1 MKSILAAISLVATL
15 TPSASGAISEGGGC
29 RWETTVVA
37 ENAVETVRS
46 VQVCSGTDP
55 TSETGSAASDG
66 FPPPR
71 DSGLDTVCVNRAI
84 SIGIDPFEF
93 CDIPPEEVEVADVTP
108 DLVAAALR
116 RVPVPGAEVVVQP
129 PGGTT
134 LVNFETNFY
143 TDIQPLTH
151 QLSLLGQR
159 VELRLTPATYTWRFG
174 DGAVQQGVS
183 PGSAYPDLDVTH
195 VYTSKQEAQ
204 PSVDTTWTAT
214 YRLNGGPSRP
224 VPGDLTVAGAPVSL
238 EVITARPRLV
248 G

>member
-1 MKSILAAISLVATL
+1 MRRLWSVLLLIV
-15 TPSASGAISEGGGC
+15 GAIVFAPPAAYAGCGYEEQTTYFEGFAQVELAWACSGDEGGA
-29 RWETTVVA
+29 ET
-37 ENAVETVRS
+37 
-46 VQVCSGTDP
+46 
-55 TSETGSAASDG
+55 AANVG
-66 FPPPR
+66 NPEPPR
-71 DSGLDTVCVNRAI
+71 ESDLDTVCVREAI
-84 SIGIDPFEF
+84 EQGLDIFEF

-108 DLVAAALR
+108 DLVAAAMR

-143 TDIQPLTH
+143 TDTQPFTH

-174 DGAVQQGVS
+174 DGAVQQGAS
-183 PGSAYPDLDVTH
+183 PGSAYPELDVTH

>member
-1 MKSILAAISLVATL
+1 MRASALALLMVLVGTGLVVPAAVAGCEEVATS
-15 TPSASGAISEGGGC
+15 TFVNGEVRVTYVERCNGETSNTSASF
-29 RWETTVVA
+29 
-37 ENAVETVRS
+37 
-46 VQVCSGTDP
+46 
-55 TSETGSAASDG
+55 AASAL
-66 FPPPR
+66 PPPR
-71 DSGLDTVCVNRAI
+71 DSQLDSVCVRRAI
-84 SIGIDPFEF
+84 ELGTDPFDF

-108 DLVAAALR
+108 DLVAAAMR

-143 TDIQPLTH
+143 TDTQPFTH

-174 DGAVQQGVS
+174 DGAVQQGAS

-195 VYTSKQEAQ
+195 VYTSKQEAR